1 MKTITFETT
10 IENRTITLPVDYKF
24 EGEVKIL
31 IAEKE
36 GQEFGEEVIAV
47 NITKDLVRILG
58 MNKIQKYLSMQLE
71 YLYIEHIKNNFDKQ
85 IEDNLIDNDD
95 LLEKSR
101 SSAWESYQN
110 YFLKDVAVDCSLSY

>member
-10 IENRTITLPVDYKF
+10 IENGTITLPADYKF
-24 EGEVKIL
+24 KGEAKIL

-36 GQEFGEEVIAV
+36 SQEFGEEVIAV

-85 IEDNLIDNDD
+85 IEDNQIDNDD
-95 LLEKSR
+95 LLEKAR

-110 YFLKDVAVDCSLSY
+110 YFLKDVAVD